1 MKRFITFSFLLST
14 AAITFAQN
22 VDKSI
27 TLDEVTVRASKV
39 VNKPDGMVIYP
50 TDSQRQASTNG
61 YSFLEKL
68 TLPNLRVDNIN
79 HTISAIDNR
88 GGVQLRIN
96 GIIVDKPEMTALD
109 PKDILR
115 VDFID
120 KPGVRYGESIAYV
133 INIITRRNDSG
144 YSIGTDITSAITTI
158 QGDGMVYGKWNKGK
172 SEWSVSYDINGGKSK
187 GSNILQNAN
196 YTLTDGSIYTIE
208 RNDVETL
215 RKYISH
221 NAKLTYNWAD
231 STATVF
237 QTSLSGALNK
247 TPDNYSIKEII
258 DGNHSYKATSRDGS
272 KDLSPVLDIYF
283 FRQLTPK
290 QSIIANAVGTFI
302 STKTNSFYDEG
313 TPYIYEGTPY
323 IYNVDGKSASL
334 LSEMIYENR
343 LKPFTLSAGLNYRY
357 KHTRNDYTGDA
368 SARTRM
374 NDNKLYAFGEIKGS
388 IKQFQ
393 YSLGT
398 GVSYIHYTQNEHT
411 YNFWTY
417 RPKLTLTYNPSN
429 ELQMSYTFQMQE
441 RTSRIA
447 MTSDAAIRTNSMEW
461 TVGNPD
467 LKPSRDMEHRLLVS
481 YNTNRL
487 QSFIEGYYKQ
497 CRRPNMAHYE
507 RTDDNRFIYT
517 QINQKEIDV
526 LDITAYA
533 GYWLLPEKLQVAANG
548 GMYRCFN
555 FGYDYT
561 HCYTSWFYVG
571 SITAYLGKFYLRG
584 YIDNGTRFLEGES
597 KGYNGAYSAL
607 QASYNLKNWQF
618 SLTWANPI
626 CSNYKSFENELLNR
640 NLYKHSIGYSKDSG
654 NCISL
659 NIVWRLS
666 GGRNHQSAEKRI
678 NLKDTDNGI
687 IK

>member
-302 STKTNSFYDEG
+302 STKTNSFYD
-313 TPYIYEGTPY
+313 EGTPY

>member
-1 MKRFITFSFLLST
+1 MKRFITFSLLLST

-115 VDFID
+115 IDFID
-120 KPGVRYGESIAYV
+120 KPGVRYGESLAYV

-313 TPYIYEGTPY
+313 TPYIY
-323 IYNVDGKSASL
+323 NVDGKSASL

-343 LKPFTLSAGLNYRY
+343 LKPFTLSTGLNYRY

-368 SARTRM
+368 TARTRM

-597 KGYNGAYSAL
+597 KSYNGAYSAL

-618 SLTWANPI
+618 SLTWANPL

-640 NLYKHSIGYSKDSG
+640 NLYKHSIGYYKDSG

-659 NIVWRLS
+659 NIVWRLNR
-666 GGRNHQSAEKRI
+666 GRNHQSAEKRI

-687 IK
+687 MK

>member
-1 MKRFITFSFLLST
+1 MKRFITFSLLLST

-96 GIIVDKPEMTALD
+96 GIIVDKPEITALD

-115 VDFID
+115 IDFID
-120 KPGVRYGESIAYV
+120 KPGVRYGESLAYV

-208 RNDVETL
+208 RNDVATL

-313 TPYIYEGTPY
+313 TPYIY
-323 IYNVDGKSASL
+323 NVDGKSASL

-368 SARTRM
+368 TAKTRM

-526 LDITAYA
+526 LNITAYA
-533 GYWLLPEKLQVAANG
+533 GYWILPEKLQVAANG

-555 FGYDYT
+555 FGYEYT

-597 KGYNGAYSAL
+597 KSYNGAYSAL

-618 SLTWANPI
+618 SLTWANPL

-640 NLYKHSIGYSKDSG
+640 NLYKHSIGYYKDSG

-659 NIVWRLS
+659 NIVWRLNR
-666 GGRNHQSAEKRI
+666 GRNHQSAEKRI

-687 IK
+687 MK

>member
-1 MKRFITFSFLLST
+1 MKRFITFSLLLST
-14 AAITFAQN
+14 ATITFAQD

-96 GIIVDKPEMTALD
+96 GIIVDKTEMTALD

-115 VDFID
+115 IDFID
-120 KPGVRYGESIAYV
+120 KPGVRYGESLAYV

-144 YSIGTDITSAITTI
+144 YSVGTDITSAITTI
-158 QGDGMVYGKWNKGK
+158 QGDGMAYGKWNKGK

-187 GSNILQNAN
+187 GSKILQTAN

-290 QSIIANAVGTFI
+290 QSITANAVGTFI
-302 STKTNSFYDEG
+302 STKTNSFYD
-313 TPYIYEGTPY
+313 EGTPY

-368 SARTRM
+368 SARTKM

-467 LKPSRDMEHRLLVS
+467 MKPSRDMEHRLQVS

-687 IK
+687 MK

>member
-1 MKRFITFSFLLST
+1 MKRFITFSLLLST

-96 GIIVDKPEMTALD
+96 GIIVDKPEITALD

-115 VDFID
+115 IDFID
-120 KPGVRYGESIAYV
+120 KPGVRYGESLAYV

-187 GSNILQNAN
+187 GSKILQNAN

-290 QSIIANAVGTFI
+290 QSVTANAVGTFI
-302 STKTNSFYDEG
+302 STKTNSFYD
-313 TPYIYEGTPY
+313 EGTPY

-357 KHTRNDYTGDA
+357 KHTMNDYTGDA
-368 SARTRM
+368 SARTKM

-618 SLTWANPI
+618 SLTWANPL

>member
-1 MKRFITFSFLLST
+1 MKRFITFSLLLST
-14 AAITFAQN
+14 ATITFAQN

-68 TLPNLRVDNIN
+68 TLPNLRVDNIS

-115 VDFID
+115 IDFID
-120 KPGVRYGESIAYV
+120 KPGVRYGESLAYV

-144 YSIGTDITSAITTI
+144 YSVGTDITSAITTI
-158 QGDGMVYGKWNKGK
+158 QGDGMAYGKWNKGK

-187 GSNILQNAN
+187 GSKILQTAN
-196 YTLTDGSIYTIE
+196 YTLNDGSIYTIE

-272 KDLSPVLDIYF
+272 KDISPVLDIYF

-290 QSIIANAVGTFI
+290 QSITANAVGTFI
-302 STKTNSFYDEG
+302 STKTNSFYD
-313 TPYIYEGTPY
+313 EGTPY

-357 KHTRNDYTGDA
+357 KHTRNDYTRDA
-368 SARTRM
+368 SARTKM

-447 MTSDAAIRTNSMEW
+447 MTSDAAIRANSMEW

-467 LKPSRDMEHRLLVS
+467 MKPSRDMEHRLQVS

-618 SLTWANPI
+618 SLTWANPL

-687 IK
+687 MK

>member
-115 VDFID
+115 IDFID
-120 KPGVRYGESIAYV
+120 KPGVRYGESLAYV

-313 TPYIYEGTPY
+313 TPYIY
-323 IYNVDGKSASL
+323 NVDGKSTSL

-368 SARTRM
+368 TARTRM

-447 MTSDAAIRTNSMEW
+447 MTSDAVIRTNSMEW

-481 YNTNRL
+481 YNTSRL

-571 SITAYLGKFYLRG
+571 SITAYLGKFYLCG

-666 GGRNHQSAEKRI
+666 GGRKHQSAEKRI

>member
-1 MKRFITFSFLLST
+1 MKRFITFSLLLST

-96 GIIVDKPEMTALD
+96 GIIVDKTEMTALD

-115 VDFID
+115 IDFID
-120 KPGVRYGESIAYV
+120 KPGVRYGESLAYV
-133 INIITRRNDSG
+133 INIMTRRNDSG

-313 TPYIYEGTPY
+313 TPYIY
-323 IYNVDGKSASL
+323 NVDGKSASL

-368 SARTRM
+368 TARTRM

-481 YNTNRL
+481 YNTNSL

-548 GMYRCFN
+548 GMFRCFN

-618 SLTWANPI
+618 SLTWANPL

-640 NLYKHSIGYSKDSG
+640 NLYKHSIGYYKDSG

-659 NIVWRLS
+659 NIVWRLN

>member
-1 MKRFITFSFLLST
+1 MKRFITFSLLLST

-144 YSIGTDITSAITTI
+144 YSVGTDITSAITTI

-221 NAKLTYNWAD
+221 NAKLTYNWTD

-313 TPYIYEGTPY
+313 TPYIY
-323 IYNVDGKSASL
+323 NVDGKSASL

-368 SARTRM
+368 TARTRM

-417 RPKLTLTYNPSN
+417 RPKLTMTYNPSN

-517 QINQKEIDV
+517 QINQKEIDA
-526 LDITAYA
+526 LNITAYA
-533 GYWLLPEKLQVAANG
+533 GYWILPEKLQVAANG

-618 SLTWANPI
+618 SLTWANPL
-626 CSNYKSFENELLNR
+626 CSKYKSFENELLNR
-640 NLYKHSIGYSKDSG
+640 NLYKHSIGYYKDSG

-659 NIVWRLS
+659 NIVWRLNR
-666 GGRNHQSAEKRI
+666 GRNHQSAEKRI

-687 IK
+687 MK

>member
-1 MKRFITFSFLLST
+1 MKRFITFSLLLST

-115 VDFID
+115 IDFID
-120 KPGVRYGESIAYV
+120 KPGVRYGESLAYV
-133 INIITRRNDSG
+133 INIMTRRNDSG

-313 TPYIYEGTPY
+313 TPYIY
-323 IYNVDGKSASL
+323 NVDGKSASL

-368 SARTRM
+368 TAKTRM

-618 SLTWANPI
+618 SLTWANPL
-626 CSNYKSFENELLNR
+626 CSNYKSFENELLNS

-659 NIVWRLS
+659 NIVWRLNR
-666 GGRNHQSAEKRI
+666 GRNHQSAEKRI

-687 IK
+687 MK

>member
-1 MKRFITFSFLLST
+1 MKRFITFSLLLST

-115 VDFID
+115 IDFID
-120 KPGVRYGESIAYV
+120 KPGVRYGESLAYV
-133 INIITRRNDSG
+133 INIMTRRNDSG

-187 GSNILQNAN
+187 GSKILQNAN

-313 TPYIYEGTPY
+313 TPYIY
-323 IYNVDGKSASL
+323 NVDGKSASL

-368 SARTRM
+368 TARTRM

-597 KGYNGAYSAL
+597 KSYNGAYSAL

-618 SLTWANPI
+618 SLTWANPL

-640 NLYKHSIGYSKDSG
+640 NLYKHSIGYYKDSG

-659 NIVWRLS
+659 NIVWRLN

>member
-1 MKRFITFSFLLST
+1 MKRFITFSLLLST
-14 AAITFAQN
+14 ATITFAQD

-27 TLDEVTVRASKV
+27 TLDEVTIRASKV

-115 VDFID
+115 IDFID
-120 KPGVRYGESIAYV
+120 KPGVRYGESLAYV

-196 YTLTDGSIYTIE
+196 YTLTDGSRYTIE

-302 STKTNSFYDEG
+302 STKTNSFYN
-313 TPYIYEGTPY
+313 EGTPY

-368 SARTRM
+368 TARTRM

-526 LDITAYA
+526 LNITAYA
-533 GYWLLPEKLQVAANG
+533 GYWILPEKLQVAANG

-597 KGYNGAYSAL
+597 KSYNGAYSAL

-618 SLTWANPI
+618 SLTWANPL

-640 NLYKHSIGYSKDSG
+640 NLYKHSIGYYKDSG

-659 NIVWRLS
+659 NIVWRLNR
-666 GGRNHQSAEKRI
+666 GRNHQSAEKRI

-687 IK
+687 MK

>member
-1 MKRFITFSFLLST
+1 MLLST

-96 GIIVDKPEMTALD
+96 GIIVDKTEMTALD

-115 VDFID
+115 IDFID
-120 KPGVRYGESIAYV
+120 KPGVRYGESLAYV

-158 QGDGMVYGKWNKGK
+158 QGNGMVYGKWNKGK

-313 TPYIYEGTPY
+313 TPYIY
-323 IYNVDGKSASL
+323 NVDGKSASL

-368 SARTRM
+368 TARTRM

-417 RPKLTLTYNPSN
+417 RPKLTMTYNPSN

-497 CRRPNMAHYE
+497 CRRPNMAQYV

-517 QINQKEIDV
+517 QINQKEIDA
-526 LDITAYA
+526 LNIMAYA

-548 GMYRCFN
+548 GMFRCFN

-597 KGYNGAYSAL
+597 KSYNGAYSAL

-618 SLTWANPI
+618 SLTWANPL

-640 NLYKHSIGYSKDSG
+640 NLYKHSIGYYKDSG

-659 NIVWRLS
+659 NIVWRLNR
-666 GGRNHQSAEKRI
+666 GRNHQSAEKRI

-687 IK
+687 MK

>member
-1 MKRFITFSFLLST
+1 MLLST

-68 TLPNLRVDNIN
+68 TLPNLRVDNIS
-79 HTISAIDNR
+79 HTISAINNR

-115 VDFID
+115 IDFID
-120 KPGVRYGESIAYV
+120 KPGVRYGESLAYV

-158 QGDGMVYGKWNKGK
+158 QGNGMVYGKWNKGK

-313 TPYIYEGTPY
+313 TPYIY
-323 IYNVDGKSASL
+323 NVDGKSASL

-368 SARTRM
+368 TARTRM

-497 CRRPNMAHYE
+497 CRRPNMAQYV

-517 QINQKEIDV
+517 QINQKEIDA
-526 LDITAYA
+526 LNIMAYA

-548 GMYRCFN
+548 GMFRCFN

-597 KGYNGAYSAL
+597 KSYNGAYSAL

-618 SLTWANPI
+618 SLTWANPL

-640 NLYKHSIGYSKDSG
+640 NLYKHSIGYYKDSG

-659 NIVWRLS
+659 NIVWRLNR
-666 GGRNHQSAEKRI
+666 GRNHQSAEKRI

-687 IK
+687 MK

>member
-1 MKRFITFSFLLST
+1 MKRFITFSLLLST

-68 TLPNLRVDNIN
+68 TLPNLRVDNIS
-79 HTISAIDNR
+79 HTISAINNR

-115 VDFID
+115 IDFID
-120 KPGVRYGESIAYV
+120 KPGVRYGESLAYV

-158 QGDGMVYGKWNKGK
+158 QGNGMVYGKWNKGK

-313 TPYIYEGTPY
+313 TPYIY
-323 IYNVDGKSASL
+323 NVDGKSASL

-368 SARTRM
+368 TARTRM

-497 CRRPNMAHYE
+497 CRRPNMAQYV

-517 QINQKEIDV
+517 QINQKEIDA
-526 LDITAYA
+526 LNIMAYA

-548 GMYRCFN
+548 GMFRCFN

-597 KGYNGAYSAL
+597 KSYNGAYSAL

-618 SLTWANPI
+618 SLTWANPL

-640 NLYKHSIGYSKDSG
+640 NLYKHSIGYYKDSG

-659 NIVWRLS
+659 NIVWRLNR
-666 GGRNHQSAEKRI
+666 GRNHQSAEKRI

-687 IK
+687 MK

>member
-68 TLPNLRVDNIN
+68 TLPNLRIDNIN

-115 VDFID
+115 IDFID
-120 KPGVRYGESIAYV
+120 KPGVRYGESLAYV

-158 QGDGMVYGKWNKGK
+158 QGDGMAYGKWNKGK

-187 GSNILQNAN
+187 GSKILQTAN

-272 KDLSPVLDIYF
+272 KDLSPVLDLYF

-290 QSIIANAVGTFI
+290 QSITANAVGTFI
-302 STKTNSFYDEG
+302 STKTNSFYD
-313 TPYIYEGTPY
+313 EGTPY

-368 SARTRM
+368 SARTKM

-393 YSLGT
+393 YALGT

-417 RPKLTLTYNPSN
+417 RPKLTLTYNPIN

-467 LKPSRDMEHRLLVS
+467 LKPSRDMEHRLQVS

-571 SITAYLGKFYLRG
+571 CITAYLGKFYLRG
-584 YIDNGTRFLEGES
+584 YIDNGTHFLEGES
-597 KGYNGAYSAL
+597 KSYNGAYSAL

-659 NIVWRLS
+659 NIVWRLN

>member
-144 YSIGTDITSAITTI
+144 YSVGTDITSAITTI

-313 TPYIYEGTPY
+313 TPYK
-323 IYNVDGKSASL
+323 YNVDGKSASL

-374 NDNKLYAFGEIKGS
+374 NDNKLYAYGEIKGS

-398 GVSYIHYTQNEHT
+398 GVSYIHYTQNKHT

-447 MTSDAAIRTNSMEW
+447 MTSDAAIKTNSMEW

-526 LDITAYA
+526 MDITAYA

-548 GMYRCFN
+548 GMFRCFN

-597 KGYNGAYSAL
+597 KSYNGAYSAL

-618 SLTWANPI
+618 SLTWANPL
-626 CSNYKSFENELLNR
+626 CSKYKSFENELHNR
-640 NLYKHSIGYSKDSG
+640 NLYKHSIGYYKDSG

-659 NIVWRLS
+659 NIVWRLNR
-666 GGRNHQSAEKRI
+666 GRSHQSAEKRI
-678 NLKDTDNGI
+678 NLKDTDNSI
-687 IK
+687 MK

>member
-1 MKRFITFSFLLST
+1 MKRFITFSLLLST

-96 GIIVDKPEMTALD
+96 GIIVDKPEITALD

-115 VDFID
+115 IDFID
-120 KPGVRYGESIAYV
+120 KPGVRYGESLAYV
-133 INIITRRNDSG
+133 INIMTRRNDSG

-187 GSNILQNAN
+187 GSKTLQTAN

-313 TPYIYEGTPY
+313 TPYIY
-323 IYNVDGKSASL
+323 NVDGKSASL

-368 SARTRM
+368 TARTRM

-618 SLTWANPI
+618 SLTWANPL

>member
-1 MKRFITFSFLLST
+1 MKRFITFSLLLST

-96 GIIVDKPEMTALD
+96 GIIVDKPEITALD
-109 PKDILR
+109 PKDIQR
-115 VDFID
+115 IDFID
-120 KPGVRYGESIAYV
+120 KPGVRYGESLAYV

-247 TPDNYSIKEII
+247 TPDNYNIKEII

-313 TPYIYEGTPY
+313 TPYIY
-323 IYNVDGKSASL
+323 NVDGKSASL

-343 LKPFTLSAGLNYRY
+343 LKPFTLSTGLNYRY

-368 SARTRM
+368 TAKTRM

-584 YIDNGTRFLEGES
+584 YIDNGTHFLEGES
-597 KGYNGAYSAL
+597 KSCNGAYSAL

-618 SLTWANPI
+618 SLTWANPL
-626 CSNYKSFENELLNR
+626 CSKYKSFENELLNR
-640 NLYKHSIGYSKDSG
+640 NLYKHSIGYYKDSG

-659 NIVWRLS
+659 NIVWRLNR
-666 GGRNHQSAEKRI
+666 GRNHQSAEKRI

>member
-1 MKRFITFSFLLST
+1 MKRFITFSLLLST

-96 GIIVDKPEMTALD
+96 GIIVDKTEMTALD

-115 VDFID
+115 IDFID
-120 KPGVRYGESIAYV
+120 KPGVRYGESLAYV
-133 INIITRRNDSG
+133 INIMTRRNDSG

-313 TPYIYEGTPY
+313 TPYIY
-323 IYNVDGKSASL
+323 NVDGKSASL

-368 SARTRM
+368 TARTRM

-597 KGYNGAYSAL
+597 KSYNGAYSAL

-618 SLTWANPI
+618 SLTWANPL

-640 NLYKHSIGYSKDSG
+640 NLYKHSIGYYKDSG

-659 NIVWRLS
+659 NIVWRLNR
-666 GGRNHQSAEKRI
+666 GRNHQSAEKRI

-687 IK
+687 MK

>member
-1 MKRFITFSFLLST
+1 MKRFITFSLLLST

-22 VDKSI
+22 VDKPI

-115 VDFID
+115 IDFID
-120 KPGVRYGESIAYV
+120 KPGVRYGESLAYV

-196 YTLTDGSIYTIE
+196 YALTDGSIYTIE

-313 TPYIYEGTPY
+313 TPYIY
-323 IYNVDGKSASL
+323 NVDGKSASL

-343 LKPFTLSAGLNYRY
+343 LKPFTLSTGLNYRY

-368 SARTRM
+368 TARTRM

-507 RTDDNRFIYT
+507 RNDDNRFIYT

-584 YIDNGTRFLEGES
+584 YIDNGTHFLEGES
-597 KGYNGAYSAL
+597 KSCNGAYSAL

-618 SLTWANPI
+618 SLTWANPL
-626 CSNYKSFENELLNR
+626 CSKYKSFENELLNR
-640 NLYKHSIGYSKDSG
+640 NLYKHSIGYYKDSG

-659 NIVWRLS
+659 NIVWRLNR
-666 GGRNHQSAEKRI
+666 GRNHQSAEKRI

>member
-1 MKRFITFSFLLST
+1 MKRFITFSLLLST

-96 GIIVDKPEMTALD
+96 GIIVDKTEMTALD

-115 VDFID
+115 IDFID
-120 KPGVRYGESIAYV
+120 KPGVRYGESLAYV

-313 TPYIYEGTPY
+313 TPYIY
-323 IYNVDGKSASL
+323 NVDGKSASL

-343 LKPFTLSAGLNYRY
+343 LKHFTLSAGLNYRY

-368 SARTRM
+368 TARTRM

-481 YNTNRL
+481 YNTSRL

-618 SLTWANPI
+618 SLTWANPL

>member
-68 TLPNLRVDNIN
+68 TLPNLRIDNIN

-115 VDFID
+115 IDFID
-120 KPGVRYGESIAYV
+120 KPGVRYGESLAYV

-144 YSIGTDITSAITTI
+144 YSVGTDITSAITTI

-172 SEWSVSYDINGGKSK
+172 SEWSVSYGMNGSKSK
-187 GSNILQNAN
+187 GSKTLQTAN

-313 TPYIYEGTPY
+313 TPYIY
-323 IYNVDGKSASL
+323 NVDGKSASL

-368 SARTRM
+368 TARTRM

-548 GMYRCFN
+548 GMFRCFN

-618 SLTWANPI
+618 SLTWANPL
-626 CSNYKSFENELLNR
+626 CSNYKSFENELLNS

-666 GGRNHQSAEKRI
+666 GGRSHQSAEKRI

>member
-1 MKRFITFSFLLST
+1 MKRFITFYLLLST
-14 AAITFAQN
+14 ATITFAQD

-96 GIIVDKPEMTALD
+96 GIIVDKTEMTALD

-115 VDFID
+115 IDFID
-120 KPGVRYGESIAYV
+120 KPGVRYGESLAYV
-133 INIITRRNDSG
+133 INIITRRNYSG
-144 YSIGTDITSAITTI
+144 YSVGTDITSAITTI
-158 QGDGMVYGKWNKGK
+158 QGDGMAYGKWNKGK

-187 GSNILQNAN
+187 GSKILQTAN

-290 QSIIANAVGTFI
+290 QSITANAVGTFI
-302 STKTNSFYDEG
+302 STKTNSFYD
-313 TPYIYEGTPY
+313 EGTPY

-368 SARTRM
+368 SARTKM

-411 YNFWTY
+411 YSFWTY

-467 LKPSRDMEHRLLVS
+467 LKPSRDMEHRLQVS

>member
-1 MKRFITFSFLLST
+1 MKRFITFYLLLFT
-14 AAITFAQN
+14 ATITFAQD

-68 TLPNLRVDNIN
+68 TLPNLRVDNIS

-96 GIIVDKPEMTALD
+96 GIIVDKTEMTALD

-115 VDFID
+115 IDFID
-120 KPGVRYGESIAYV
+120 KPGVRYGESLAYV

-144 YSIGTDITSAITTI
+144 YSVGTDITSAITTI
-158 QGDGMVYGKWNKGK
+158 QGDGMAYGKWNKGK

-187 GSNILQNAN
+187 GSKILQTAN

-208 RNDVETL
+208 RNDMETL

-290 QSIIANAVGTFI
+290 QSITANAVGTFI
-302 STKTNSFYDEG
+302 STKTNSFYD
-313 TPYIYEGTPY
+313 EGTPY

-368 SARTRM
+368 SARTKM

-467 LKPSRDMEHRLLVS
+467 LKPSRDMEHRLQVS

-571 SITAYLGKFYLRG
+571 SITAYLGKFHLRG

>member
-22 VDKSI
+22 VDMSI

-68 TLPNLRVDNIN
+68 TLPNLRIDNIN

-144 YSIGTDITSAITTI
+144 YSVGTDITSAITTI

-258 DGNHSYKATSRDGS
+258 DGNHSYKATSMEGS

-313 TPYIYEGTPY
+313 TPYKS
-323 IYNVDGKSASL
+323 NVDGKSASL

-368 SARTRM
+368 TARTRM

-447 MTSDAAIRTNSMEW
+447 MTSDAAIRTNSLEW

-497 CRRPNMAHYE
+497 CRRPNMAQYV

-517 QINQKEIDV
+517 QINQKEIDA
-526 LDITAYA
+526 LNIMAYA

-548 GMYRCFN
+548 GMFRCFN

-618 SLTWANPI
+618 TLTWANPL

-659 NIVWRLS
+659 NIVWRLN

-687 IK
+687 MK

>member
-1 MKRFITFSFLLST
+1 MKRFITFSLLLST

-68 TLPNLRVDNIN
+68 TLPNLRIDNIN

-115 VDFID
+115 IDFID
-120 KPGVRYGESIAYV
+120 KPGVRYGESLAYV

-144 YSIGTDITSAITTI
+144 YSVGTDITSAITTI

-172 SEWSVSYDINGGKSK
+172 SEWSVSYDINGDKSK
-187 GSNILQNAN
+187 GSKILQNAN

-283 FRQLTPK
+283 FRHLTPK

-302 STKTNSFYDEG
+302 STKTNSFYN
-313 TPYIYEGTPY
+313 EGTPY

-357 KHTRNDYTGDA
+357 KNTRNDYTGDA
-368 SARTRM
+368 TARTRM

-597 KGYNGAYSAL
+597 KSYNGAYSAL

-618 SLTWANPI
+618 SLTWANPL

-659 NIVWRLS
+659 NIVWRLNR
-666 GGRNHQSAEKRI
+666 GRNHQSAEKRI

>member
-1 MKRFITFSFLLST
+1 MKRFITFSLLLST

-96 GIIVDKPEMTALD
+96 GIIVDKPEITALD

-115 VDFID
+115 IDFID
-120 KPGVRYGESIAYV
+120 KPGVRYGESLAYV

-237 QTSLSGALNK
+237 QTALSGALNK

-313 TPYIYEGTPY
+313 TPYIY
-323 IYNVDGKSASL
+323 NVDGKSASL

-368 SARTRM
+368 TAKTRM

-526 LDITAYA
+526 LNITAYA
-533 GYWLLPEKLQVAANG
+533 GYWILPEKLQVAANG

-597 KGYNGAYSAL
+597 KSYNGAYSAL

-618 SLTWANPI
+618 SLTWANPL

-640 NLYKHSIGYSKDSG
+640 NLYKHSIGYYKDSG

-659 NIVWRLS
+659 NIVWRLNR
-666 GGRNHQSAEKRI
+666 GRNHQSAEKRI

-687 IK
+687 MK

>member
-1 MKRFITFSFLLST
+1 MKRFITFSLLLST

-22 VDKSI
+22 VDKPI

-115 VDFID
+115 IDFID
-120 KPGVRYGESIAYV
+120 KPGVRYGESLAYV

-313 TPYIYEGTPY
+313 TPYIY
-323 IYNVDGKSASL
+323 NVDGKSASL

-368 SARTRM
+368 TARTRM

-398 GVSYIHYTQNEHT
+398 GVSYIHYTQNEYT

-597 KGYNGAYSAL
+597 KGYNGAYSDL

-618 SLTWANPI
+618 SLTWANPL

-659 NIVWRLS
+659 NIVWRLNR
-666 GGRNHQSAEKRI
+666 GRNHQSAEKRI

-687 IK
+687 MK

>member
-1 MKRFITFSFLLST
+1 MKRFITFSLLLST

-96 GIIVDKPEMTALD
+96 GIIVDKTEMTALD

-115 VDFID
+115 IDFID
-120 KPGVRYGESIAYV
+120 KPGVRYGESLAYV
-133 INIITRRNDSG
+133 INIMTRRNDSG

-313 TPYIYEGTPY
+313 TPYIY
-323 IYNVDGKSASL
+323 NVDGKSASL
-334 LSEMIYENR
+334 LSEMIYKNR

-368 SARTRM
+368 TARTRM

-584 YIDNGTRFLEGES
+584 YIDNGTHFLEGES
-597 KGYNGAYSAL
+597 KSYNGAYSAL

-618 SLTWANPI
+618 SLTWANPL

-640 NLYKHSIGYSKDSG
+640 NLYKHSIGYYKDSG

-659 NIVWRLS
+659 NIVWRLNR
-666 GGRNHQSAEKRI
+666 GRNHQSAEKRI

-687 IK
+687 MK

>member
-1 MKRFITFSFLLST
+1 MKRFITFSLLLST

-68 TLPNLRVDNIN
+68 TLPNLRIDNIN

-115 VDFID
+115 IDFID
-120 KPGVRYGESIAYV
+120 KPGVRYGESLAYV

-158 QGDGMVYGKWNKGK
+158 QGDGMAYGKWNKGK

-187 GSNILQNAN
+187 GSNILQTAN

-290 QSIIANAVGTFI
+290 QSVTANAVGTFI
-302 STKTNSFYDEG
+302 STKTNSFYD
-313 TPYIYEGTPY
+313 EGTPY

-368 SARTRM
+368 SARTKM

-618 SLTWANPI
+618 SLTWANPL
-626 CSNYKSFENELLNR
+626 CSKYKSFENELLNR

-666 GGRNHQSAEKRI
+666 RGRNHQSAEKRI

>member
-1 MKRFITFSFLLST
+1 MKRLITFSLLLST

-144 YSIGTDITSAITTI
+144 YSVGTDITSAITTI

-313 TPYIYEGTPY
+313 TPYIY
-323 IYNVDGKSASL
+323 NVDGKSASL

-368 SARTRM
+368 TARTRM

-548 GMYRCFN
+548 GMFRCFN

-618 SLTWANPI
+618 SLTWANPL

-659 NIVWRLS
+659 NIVWRLN

-687 IK
+687 MK